1 MALITDINGANILA
15 ITAAGQAPVITP
27 QITTAAAL
35 ADSFSNPT
43 VGHIGADQ
51 FLFNGFS
58 WDRQRC
64 NSSIVMD
71 ALASKTAS
79 FAGATQL
86 IVNARSAIFEIR
98 ATVWSGSGSGTFTA
112 KLQQSIDGGTT
123 WIDVPGAVTPAIS
136 AVGSTLL
143 IVDRDMAAVSN
154 AVIPYPLARHI
165 RIYYTWSGTLT
176 ATVGC
181 HANLLV

>member
-1 MALITDINGANILA
+1 MALITDINGGNILS
-15 ITAAGQAPVITP
+15 ITTAGQAPVITP

-35 ADSFSNPT
+35 ADSFANPT

-58 WDRQRC
+58 WDRQRG

-98 ATVWSGSGSGTFTA
+98 ATVWSGTGTFTA
-112 KLQQSIDGGTT
+112 KLQQSIDGGNT
-123 WIDVPGAVTPAIS
+123 WIDVPGAVTAAI
-136 AVGSTLL
+136 AAAGSTLL
-143 IVDRDMAAVSN
+143 IIDRDMVAVANS
-154 AVIPYPLARHI
+154 VIPYPLARHI

-181 HANLLV
+181 YANLLV

>member
-1 MALITDINGANILA
+1 MAIITDINGANTLA
-15 ITAAGQAPVITP
+15 ITGVGQAVVVTP
-27 QITTAAAL
+27 QITMAVAL
-35 ADSFSNPT
+35 GDNFTNPA

-51 FLFNGFS
+51 FLYNGSS

-79 FAGATQL
+79 FAGATL
-86 IVNARSAIFEIR
+86 LNVNARSAIFEIR
-98 ATVWSGSGSGTFTA
+98 ATAWSGTGTFTA
-112 KLQQSIDGGTT
+112 KLQQSIDGGAT
-123 WIDVPGAVTPAIS
+123 WIDVPDAVTVAI
-136 AVGSTLL
+136 AAAGSKLL
-143 IVDRDMAAVSN
+143 IIDRDMVAVANS
-154 AVIPYPLARHI
+154 VIPYPLARHI

-181 HANLLV
+181 YANLLV

>member
-1 MALITDINGANILA
+1 MALITDINGANVLA

-35 ADSFSNPT
+35 TDSVANPT
-43 VGHIGADQ
+43 TGLLGAPAL
-51 FLFNGFS
+51 LFNGTT
-58 WDRQRC
+58 WERRRG
-64 NSSIVMD
+64 NMAITLD
-71 ALASKTAS
+71 ALTSKTAT
-79 FAGATQL
+79 FNGATL
-86 IVNARSAIFEIR
+86 VNVNARSAIFEIR
-98 ATVWSGSGSGTFTA
+98 ATVWSGTGTFTA

-143 IVDRDMAAVSN
+143 IIDKDMIAVANS
-154 AVIPYPLARHI
+154 VIPYPLARHN
-165 RIYYTWSGTLT
+165 RIVYTWTGTLT

-181 HANLLV
+181 FANLLV

>member
-1 MALITDINGANILA
+1 MALITDINGANVLA

-27 QITTAAAL
+27 QITAAA
-35 ADSFSNPT
+35 AMIDSAGNPT
-43 VGHIGADQ
+43 TGTIAGANM
-51 FLFNGFS
+51 LFNGAN
-58 WDRQRC
+58 WDRARG
-64 NSSIVMD
+64 NMAITLD
-71 ALASKTAS
+71 ALISRTAS
-79 FAGATQL
+79 FNGATL
-86 IVNARSAIFEIR
+86 ANVNARSAIFEIR
-98 ATVWSGSGSGTFTA
+98 ATAWSGTGTFTA

-143 IVDRDMAAVSN
+143 IIDRDMIAAANSV
-154 AVIPYPLARHI
+154 VPYPLARHL

-181 HANLLV
+181 YANLLV

>member
-1 MALITDINGANILA
+1 MAIITDINGANVLA
-15 ITAAGQAPVITP
+15 ITTTGQALVLTT
-27 QITTAAAL
+27 QISSTAAL
-35 ADSFSNPT
+35 ADNFSNPT
-43 VGHIGADQ
+43 AGHIGADQ
-51 FLFNGFS
+51 FLFNGAT
-58 WDRQRC
+58 WDRQRG

-79 FAGATQL
+79 FAGATL
-86 IVNARSAIFEIR
+86 LNVNARSAIFEIR
-98 ATVWSGSGSGTFTA
+98 ATAWSGTGTFTA

-123 WIDVPGAVTPAIS
+123 WRDVPGAVTADIS

-181 HANLLV
+181 YANLLV

>member
-1 MALITDINGANILA
+1 MAVITDINGANILA
-15 ITAAGQAPVITP
+15 ITAAGQAPVITT
-27 QITTAAAL
+27 QISSTAAL
-35 ADSFSNPT
+35 ADSFANPT

-51 FLFNGFS
+51 FLFNGAT
-58 WDRQRC
+58 WDRQRG

-79 FAGATQL
+79 FSGATL
-86 IVNARSAIFEIR
+86 LNVNARSAIFEIR
-98 ATVWSGSGSGTFTA
+98 ATVWSGAGTFTA

-143 IVDRDMAAVSN
+143 IIDRDMIAVANS
-154 AVIPYPLARHI
+154 VIPYPLARHI
-165 RIYYTWSGTLT
+165 RIYYTWTGTLT

-181 HANLLV
+181 FAQLLV

>member
-27 QITTAAAL
+27 QITTAASL
-35 ADSFSNPT
+35 SDNFSNPT

-51 FLFNGFS
+51 FLFNGAT
-58 WDRQRC
+58 WDRQRG
-64 NSSIVMD
+64 NSSITMD

-79 FAGATQL
+79 FAGATL
-86 IVNARSAIFEIR
+86 LNVNARSAIFEIR
-98 ATVWSGSGSGTFTA
+98 ATVWSGVGTFTA

-123 WIDVPGAVTPAIS
+123 WIDVPGAVTAAI
-136 AVGSTLL
+136 AAAGSTLL
-143 IVDRDMAAVSN
+143 IIDRDMVAVANS
-154 AVIPYPLARHI
+154 VIPYPLARHI
-165 RIYYTWSGTLT
+165 RIYYTWTGTLT

-181 HANLLV
+181 YANLLV

>member
-27 QITTAAAL
+27 QITAPAAL
-35 ADSFSNPT
+35 ADNFANPT
-43 VGHIGADQ
+43 NGHVGADQ
-51 FLFNGFS
+51 FVFNGSS

-64 NSSIVMD
+64 NSAITLD

-79 FAGATQL
+79 FAGATL
-86 IVNARSAIFEIR
+86 LNVNARSAIFEIR
-98 ATVWSGSGSGTFTA
+98 ATVWSGTGTFTA
-112 KLQQSIDGGTT
+112 KLQQSIDNGTT

-143 IVDRDMAAVSN
+143 IIDKDMIAVANS
-154 AVIPYPLARHI
+154 VIPYPLARHN
-165 RIYYTWSGTLT
+165 RIVYTWTGTLT

-181 HANLLV
+181 FANLLV